1 MDSSPSQD
9 GPLRF
14 ALPGATIRAVTPSP
28 RNTSSINAL
37 IRGVVVLLAPALASA
52 GSPPGDLQEDAAR
65 LERLSAAL
73 FDLEEADLEAR
84 VASLRAEDEAALIE
98 AMMLRAGRAVP
109 PGVGVARAALRKGRA
124 EESLDWLRAELSNE
138 AGDPGV
144 VAAIERALAAAGGTQ
159 ARRPLVGAAIETAA
173 RLDLVE
179 LSPALAQILDV
190 DDAGLRA
197 AARDALRRLTGRDL
211 ESSASFAALSS
222 ELEARGLAPE
232 ALRISRD
239 ALLDAQARAD
249 RAVVKLV
256 EVAPASVEGSP
267 FELADAA
274 LAAAAARHVSAGV
287 GEGRL
292 APDAARALLVA
303 ELLGEQRPLVLH
315 ARVEAL
321 LDLTQGADPAGDVV
335 KGARALLRQLG
346 GEGLPGGARSVS
358 PDRAWI
364 VLGALPRL
372 DRGEGAPADAARV
385 EDFRQGATLLDA
397 LLRSRRNA
405 PLDPDGLEGSIAAL
419 IDLGRSISDVELR
432 RAAVRGFVL
441 DLKDLLPA
449 AQMMPLGVRRAAA
462 RGLALSIEPAD
473 AEDILQRLGEPAA
486 REIEYELLGA
496 LRGAIAVLDP
506 AGEQAKDVVATL
518 FAALAEDDFDS
529 RSSACAVLLSSD
541 VAPALRAQPL
551 DLRWR
556 WLAKRIPAEPSPELR
571 RELLALLG
579 RTGGTEAAAALLAD
593 DAVLDL
599 CVLDGAPFIE
609 ALGAAFLELA
619 AEDASALLAASG
631 TLLGVPLDP
640 SGAGAEAL
648 LPARAALLRAG
659 LALDLAAFR
668 ANANV
673 LAREDHLRALS
684 AALELQSLG
693 AKAGLAALEAID
705 LSRIVSAHAAPLAP
719 ELGPAAD
726 PQVARAVHAVRALAG
741 TADAASWPEI
751 DLADE
756 TAAGRR
762 AQRVAL
768 VLADFDRAAAIEP
781 ADAALGAGAWSPR
794 DLEMEAVRFLES
806 IDRRGEALERLD
818 QLIDRERAAADGLS
832 ARTARGY
839 LEVLSRAP
847 VALAPARAERA
858 GAALS
863 AALADAMTREEDG
876 PAGSDVD
883 WFASVLDRAADG
895 GGTLRAALVAAGAA
909 EDRLAAVDAW
919 LSGASSDESEVKSP

>member
-1 MDSSPSQD
+1 MP
-9 GPLRF
+9 R
-14 ALPGATIRAVTPSP
+14 SP

-52 GSPPGDLQEDAAR
+52 AGMPVDLQEDAAR

-73 FDLEEADLEAR
+73 FDLEAADFEAR
-84 VASLRAEDEAALIE
+84 AASLRAEDEAALIE
-98 AMMLRAGRAVP
+98 AMVLRAGRAVP
-109 PGVGVARAALRKGRA
+109 PGVGVARAALRKERA
-124 EESLDWLRAELSNE
+124 EESLDWLRAELANE

-144 VAAIERALAAAGGTQ
+144 VAAIEGALAAADGAQ

-173 RLDLVE
+173 QLDLVE
-179 LSPALAQILDV
+179 LSPALARILDV

-211 ESSASFAALSS
+211 ESSASFAALSG
-222 ELEARGLAPE
+222 ELEARGLGPE
-232 ALRISRD
+232 ALRLSRD

-249 RAVVKLV
+249 RAVVRLV
-256 EVAPASVEGSP
+256 EAAPASVEGSP
-267 FELADAA
+267 FDLVDAA
-274 LAAAAARHVSAGV
+274 LAATAARHVGAGV

-303 ELLGEQRPLVLH
+303 GLVEEQRPLVLH

-335 KGARALLRQLG
+335 KSARSLLRQLG
-346 GEGLPGGARSVS
+346 GEGTPGGARSVS

-364 VLGALPRL
+364 VLGALPRV

-385 EDFRQGATLLDA
+385 ADFRLGATLLDA
-397 LLRSRRNA
+397 LLRSRRDA

-432 RAAVRGFVL
+432 RTAVRGFVL
-441 DLKDLLPA
+441 DLKELLPA
-449 AQMMPLGVRRAAA
+449 ARMMPLGVRRAAA

-529 RSSACAVLLSSD
+529 RSSACAVLLSPD

-579 RTGGTEAAAALLAD
+579 RTGGPEAAAALLAD

-599 CVLDGAPFIE
+599 CVLDGAPFVE

-619 AEDASALLAASG
+619 AEDAGALLAASG
-631 TLLGVPLDP
+631 ALLGVPLGP
-640 SGAGAEAL
+640 MGAGAEAM
-648 LPARAALLRAG
+648 LPTRAALLRAG
-659 LALDLAAFR
+659 LALDLAAFQ

-673 LAREDHLRALS
+673 LERGDHLRALS

-693 AKAGLAALEAID
+693 AKAGLAALEAVD

-719 ELGPAAD
+719 ELGAVDGATAD

-741 TADAASWPEI
+741 TADAASWPEV

-756 TAAGRR
+756 NAAGRR
-762 AQRVAL
+762 TQRVAL

-781 ADAALGAGAWSPR
+781 ADAASGAGSWSPR
-794 DLEMEAVRFLES
+794 DLELEAVRFLES
-806 IDRRGEALERLD
+806 IDRRGEALDRLD
-818 QLIDRERAAADGLS
+818 RLIDRELAAADGLS
-832 ARTARGY
+832 AQVARGY

-847 VALAPARAERA
+847 SDLAPARAERA
-858 GAALS
+858 GAALT
-863 AALADAMTREEDG
+863 AALADARTREEDG
-876 PAGSDVD
+876 PASSDVD

-895 GGTLRAALVAAGAA
+895 GATLRAALVAAGAA

-919 LSGASSDESEVKSP
+919 LSGASSDESELKSP

>member
-1 MDSSPSQD
+1 M
-9 GPLRF
+9 
-14 ALPGATIRAVTPSP
+14 TPSP
-28 RNTSSINAL
+28 RNTSSIKAL
-37 IRGVVVLLAPALASA
+37 IRGVVVLLGPALASA
-52 GSPPGDLQEDAAR
+52 GSAPGDLQEDAAR

-73 FDLEEADLEAR
+73 FDLEAADLEAR
-84 VASLRAEDEAALIE
+84 AASLRAEDEAALIE
-98 AMMLRAGRAVP
+98 AMVLRAGRAVP
-109 PGVGVARAALRKGRA
+109 PGVGVARAALRKERA
-124 EESLDWLRAELSNE
+124 EESLDWLRVELASE

-144 VAAIERALAAAGGTQ
+144 VAAIEGALAAAGGAQ

-179 LSPALAQILDV
+179 LSPALARVLDV
-190 DDAGLRA
+190 EDAGLRA

-222 ELEARGLAPE
+222 ELEARGLGPE
-232 ALRISRD
+232 ALRLSRD
-239 ALLDAQARAD
+239 ALLGAQARAD
-249 RAVVKLV
+249 RAVVRLV
-256 EVAPASVEGSP
+256 EAAPASVEGSP
-267 FELADAA
+267 FDLVDAA
-274 LAAAAARHVSAGV
+274 LAATAARHVSAGV
-287 GEGRL
+287 GAGRL
-292 APDAARALLVA
+292 APDAARALLA
-303 ELLGEQRPLVLH
+303 AGLLEEQRPLVLH

-335 KGARALLRQLG
+335 NGARSLLRQLG
-346 GEGLPGGARSVS
+346 GEGMPGGARSVS

-364 VLGALPRL
+364 VLGALPRV

-385 EDFRQGATLLDA
+385 EDFRLGATLLDA
-397 LLRSRRNA
+397 LLRSRRDA

-449 AQMMPLGVRRAAA
+449 ARMMPLGVRRAAA

-518 FAALAEDDFDS
+518 FAALAEADFDA

-551 DLRWR
+551 GLRWR

-579 RTGGTEAAAALLAD
+579 RTGGPEAAAALLAD

-599 CVLDGAPFIE
+599 CVLDGAPFVE

-619 AEDASALLAASG
+619 AEDASALFAASG
-631 TLLGVPLDP
+631 ALLGVPLGP
-640 SGAGAEAL
+640 VGAGAEAML
-648 LPARAALLRAG
+648 STRAALLRAG
-659 LALDLAAFR
+659 LALDLAAFQ

-673 LAREDHLRALS
+673 VAREDHLRALS

-693 AKAGLAALEAID
+693 AKAGLAALEAED

-719 ELGPAAD
+719 ELGADAD

-741 TADAASWPEI
+741 TADAASWPEV
-751 DLADE
+751 DPADE
-756 TAAGRR
+756 NAAGRR

-781 ADAALGAGAWSPR
+781 ADAAPGARSWSPR

-818 QLIDRERAAADGLS
+818 RLIDRERAAADGLS
-832 ARTARGY
+832 AQAARGY

-847 VALAPARAERA
+847 SALDPARVERA
-858 GAALS
+858 GAALFV
-863 AALADAMTREEDG
+863 ALADARTRAVDG
-876 PAGSDVD
+876 PASSDVD
-883 WFASVLDRAADG
+883 WFASVLDRAADEG
-895 GGTLRAALVAAGAA
+895 ATLRAALVAAGVA

-919 LSGASSDESEVKSP
+919 LSGVSSDESEVKDP